1 MATTSFRGNFG
12 TLAEGEIEVWRKQLT
27 FFAKDNDPFDSLS
40 GGDDAV
46 IQIIDDLTKTEG
58 ETVVSQAVPYISDGG
73 RVGDTEREGR
83 EVELSSDSMRTTIDI
98 ISQQNRNKGKLSD
111 QQSVINFRETSSK
124 VLQQWIVETQAQQK
138 FHVLSGITMDN
149 NLSGGVRMDSN
160 SGGNTGPSEWKDLAW
175 ASDIT
180 IPSPGR
186 HLRIEGSGINADGD
200 TGSITPTDT
209 LNYSSITEACA
220 FLDDAYIKPVMDG
233 SGEPYYFLFLTPRAI
248 AKLKNDPDFL
258 NAQIS
263 GQSRGDENPIFTG
276 AIKTVDGLAIRKHRY
291 VYTNRDAGAG
301 NMWGG
306 AGDVVGSRG
315 LLLGAQAM
323 VQANCSDWEWIEEQ
337 FQYKSQVGIS
347 TDSIYGM
354 RKTVFENRHS
364 TDANGKYLKEDF
376 GVVAFDMA
384 I

>member
-1 MATTSFRGNFG
+1 MANTNFRNNFAN
-12 TLAEGEIEVWRKQLT
+12 LDDGEIEVWRKQVT
-27 FFAKDNDPFDSLS
+27 YFAKDNDPFDAIS
-40 GGDDAV
+40 GGEESV
-46 IQIIDDLTKTEG
+46 VQIVDDLTKTEG
-58 ETVVSQAVPYISDGG
+58 ETVVTQAVPYISDGG

-83 EVELSSDSMRTTIDI
+83 EVEISSDSMRTTIDI

-111 QQSVINFRETSSK
+111 QQSVIKFRETASN

-138 FHVLSGITMDN
+138 FHVLSGITMDK

-160 SGGNTGPSEWKDLAW
+160 SSGNTGPSEWKDLTW

-180 IPSPGR
+180 PPSLNR
-186 HLRIEGSGINADGD
+186 HLRIEGSGINTDGA
-200 TGSITPTDT
+200 TASITATDT

-220 FLDDAYIKPVMDG
+220 FLDDQYVKPVMDG
-233 SGEPYYFLFLTPRAI
+233 GGEPYYFLFLTPTAI
-248 AKLKNDPDFL
+248 SKLKNDPDFL

-263 GQSRGDENPIFTG
+263 GQNRGDDNPIFTG

-291 VYTNRDAGAG
+291 VYTTRGAGAG
-301 NMWGG
+301 NMWGVG
-306 AGDVVGSRG
+306 GNVVGSRG

-323 VQANCSDWEWIEEQ
+323 VQANCSDWDWIEEK
-337 FQYKSQVGIS
+337 FQYKSQTGIS

-354 RKTVFENRHS
+354 RKTVYENRHS

>member
-1 MATTSFRGNFG
+1 MANTNFRGNFG
-12 TLAEGEIEVWRKQLT
+12 TLADGEIDVWRKQIT
-27 FFAKDNDPFDSLS
+27 YFAKDNDPFDAIS
-40 GGDDAV
+40 GGDESV
-46 IQIIDDLTKTEG
+46 VQIVDDLTKTEG
-58 ETVVSQAVPYISDGG
+58 ETIVTQAVPYITDGG

-111 QQSVINFRETSSK
+111 QQSVIKFRETSSK

-138 FHVLSGITMDN
+138 FHVLSGINMSL
-149 NLSGGVRMDSN
+149 NLNGGVRMDSN
-160 SGGNTGPSEWKDLAW
+160 SDGNTGPSEWKDLAW

-180 IPSPGR
+180 PPSANR
-186 HLRIEGSGINADGD
+186 HIRIDGSTISDDRDNTALVA
-200 TGSITPTDT
+200 TDT
-209 LNYSSITEACA
+209 LNYKSITDACA
-220 FLDDAYIKPVMDG
+220 FLEDAYVKPVMDG
-233 SGEPYYFLFLTPRAI
+233 GGEPYFFLFLTPRAI
-248 AKLKNDPDFL
+248 AKLKQDQDFL

-263 GQSRGDENPIFTG
+263 GQNRGDENPIFTG

-291 VYTNRDAGAG
+291 VYTNREAGAG
-301 NMWGG
+301 NMWG
-306 AGDVVGSRG
+306 ASGDVVGSRG

-323 VQANCSDWEWIEEQ
+323 VQANCSDWDWIEEK
-337 FQYKSQVGIS
+337 FQYKSQTGIS
-347 TDSIYGM
+347 TDAIYGM
-354 RKTVFENRHS
+354 RKTVYENRHS